1 MKTKNLKELES
12 ERVRK
17 VIMAVLESP
26 NKSAERAKL
35 WFRLK
40 KILEKLDKNNF
51 GN

>member
-1 MKTKNLKELES
+1 MKKQITKQRIK
-12 ERVRK
+12 K

-40 KILEKLDKNNF
+40 KILEKLDENNF